1 MSDRLCTKDDLDKH
15 SKGVQQLSQPCVD
28 CFSACEDKP
37 EKEKCQDK
45 CFPFALENEV
55 MKLATS
61 YGLI

>member
-1 MSDRLCTKDDLDKH
+1 MSDRRCTKEDLDNH
-15 SKGVQQLSQPCVD
+15 QKGVQLSTDCEFCV
-28 CFSACEDKP
+28 SACEDKP